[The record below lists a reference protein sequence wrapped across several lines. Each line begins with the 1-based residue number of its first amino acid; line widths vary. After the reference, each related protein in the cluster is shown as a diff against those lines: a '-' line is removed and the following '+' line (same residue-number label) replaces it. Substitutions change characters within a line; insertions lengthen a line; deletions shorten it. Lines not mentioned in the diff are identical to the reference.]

1 MNPGVKLRALLAA
14 AIIGAGLSG
23 CGMFSSEER
32 VQPAELVGFE
42 QEKTLKVLW
51 SLNVGGDLGRKF
63 HQLSPS
69 IDGSR
74 VFAVSADGDVLAAE
88 RDSGQ
93 VAWRKSLDVEVIG
106 GVGAGNGLVV
116 LSTLNGEVIALSSED
131 GSEQWRYQAT
141 AEVVSQ
147 AQMNAEI
154 LVIQQL
160 DGKLTALDLVTG
172 RSLWSYDSQIP
183 RLSLRGTAA
192 PVVAA
197 DLTLAGFANGKL
209 VAVDNRSGRPVWEQ
223 RIALSEGRSELERI
237 IDVDAQP
244 LVYNRLVYATS
255 YQGRLAAVNP
265 ANGQLIWA
273 QDLSSFRGLAGG
285 FGNVYA
291 VTAEDSLQAFDARNS
306 ASVWR
311 QDGLL
316 NRQLTTPV
324 VLGNSVVVADGEGYL
339 HALSQIDGHFTARY
353 KLDSSGVRSDLL
365 VKDDVLYALSNDG
378 RLTALKLQ

>member
-1 MNPGVKLRALLAA
+1 MKPGMKLKTLLAA
-14 AIIGAGLSG
+14 AVIGTSLSG
-23 CGMFSSEER
+23 CGMFSSEQK
-32 VQPAELVGFE
+32 VQPAELVDFE
-42 QEKTLKVLW
+42 QEQALKVLW
-51 SLNVGGDLGRKF
+51 SVNVGGDLGDKF
-63 HQLSPS
+63 HQLAPS
-69 IDGSR
+69 IDGSQI
-74 VFAVSADGDVLAAE
+74 FAVSAEGDVLAADRE
-88 RDSGQ
+88 SGE
-93 VAWRKSLDVEVIG
+93 VLWRRSLDTDVVG

-116 LSTLNGEVIALSSED
+116 LSTLNGEILALSADD
-131 GSEQWRYQAT
+131 GSERWRYQAT
-141 AEVVSQ
+141 SEVVSQ
-147 AQMNAEI
+147 AQMNANI
-154 LVIQQL
+154 LVVQQL
-160 DGKLTALDLVTG
+160 DGKLTALDLVSG
-172 RSLWSYDSQIP
+172 QQLWTYDSQIP

-192 PVVAA
+192 PIVAA

-209 VAVDNRSGRPVWEQ
+209 VAIENRSGRPVWEQ

-237 IDVDAQP
+237 IDIDAQP
-244 LVYNRLVYATS
+244 LVYNRLVYVTS

-265 ANGQLIWA
+265 SNGQLVWA
-273 QDLSSFRGLAGG
+273 QDMSSFRGLAGG

-291 VTAEDSLQAFDARNS
+291 VTADDSLQAFDARNS

-316 NRQLTTPV
+316 NRHLTTPV

-353 KLDSSGVRSDLL
+353 KLDSSGVQSDML